1 MPGRVRR
8 LSDET
13 SSFIWE
19 VQIIKR
25 VIMMC
30 LSLILVCSMSISAFA
45 VNRIGRAENETTQSV
60 QMTDN
65 QKGEAAATRQKSS
78 EAQTK
83 TRQENMKKSVLNRKQ
98 KTIQKN
104 KRKIQKTQTTKE
116 PKKIAQ
122 KRCER
127 GLRKEHFQG
136 REIYQRGKKHREKV

>member
-1 MPGRVRR
+1 MKHHHSSGKYR
-8 LSDET
+8 LL
-13 SSFIWE
+13 
-19 VQIIKR
+19 KR

-65 QKGEAAATRQKSS
+65 QKGEAAAIRQKYVRSTNKN
-78 EAQTK
+78 ENRK
-83 TRQENMKKSVLNRKQ
+83 TRKNRILNRKQ

-122 KRCER
+122 KKM
-127 GLRKEHFQG
+127 RKRTPKRTFP
-136 REIYQRGKKHREKV
+136 RKRNPPKRKKHREKV